1 MEIRKGTTGV
11 RRRHMKKKK
20 VIKTLVVMALSSL
33 TFAVNVQALTITTSS
48 HTYGSS
54 YSVNI
59 QKGEDKLINAS
70 EMVAY
75 FNKYEEGFTNTIE
88 PSAYFYK
95 TGSPSG
101 PSPAVTM
108 EPLTGGASVGF
119 TELTESNIVKA
130 VRISGTG
137 VGCTRMKGLFEWKNS
152 QTNATEIK
160 RYPYQVGIYVHMPA
174 TGIKVINSGVSDN
187 ENGIDFYTYVGSKD
201 RFDTNVL
208 PFDSSY
214 LSWDKISNNAIQT
227 IQTSTTNQNMAKIS
241 DIGSYDWSNSFF
253 VVNSLKEG
261 TATISVNAA
270 YNTNAKRTIK
280 VNSLTKPTYSVS
292 EKELTLASE
301 STVDNRIHS
310 TISNLGNLNKASVKW
325 TSSNT
330 SVLNVKNDT
339 SSKPVLEAG
348 KPGTATLT
356 CTFTDLVSQNNKSV
370 SPTKINVNVTV
381 KGNADIENKV
391 ITDKNTLIN
400 DGDIIKATKE
410 GDEIL
415 IRVEEYGK
423 EAGYKCDSS
432 DTEVCEV
439 LKPDNQIY
447 SFLLRKKSEGTSRIT
462 VETTS
467 GKIIT
472 FTYDSISDEKGNDN
486 QKAKPSSGVRKKQ
499 LKKPKIKSLKIK
511 KSTMYV
517 KIKKKP
523 SKYNATGF
531 EIKIKRNG
539 KTIIKSKWKKKKLKI
554 VNVRKN
560 CKYEIMIRTYKGKK
574 KSKWTTAKKKVR

>member
-1 MEIRKGTTGV
+1 
-11 RRRHMKKKK
+11 MKK
-20 VIKTLVVMALSSL
+20 VMKTLVLMVLSSL
-33 TFAVNVQALTITTSS
+33 TLAVNVQALTSTTSS

-54 YSVNI
+54 YSTNI

-70 EMVAY
+70 ELVNY
-75 FNKYEEGFTNTIE
+75 FNTYEQGFENTIDSRALFYTVGTE
-88 PSAYFYK
+88 ALTSGASLSYSTVSLNNYAYN
-95 TGSPSG
+95 S
-101 PSPAVTM
+101 VR
-108 EPLTGGASVGF
+108 LTG
-119 TELTESNIVKA
+119 TE
-130 VRISGTG
+130 
-137 VGCTRMKGLFEWKNS
+137 VGCTRLKGLLQYS
-152 QTNATEIK
+152 DDIK
-160 RYPYQVGIYVHMPA
+160 APTVIERYPYQIGVYVHMPA
-174 TGIKVINSGVSDN
+174 TGIKIINNGVDDN
-187 ENGIDFYTYVGSKD
+187 ENGINYYTYVGSND

-208 PFDSSY
+208 PFSSSY
-214 LSWDKISNNAIQT
+214 VTWDKVSNNAIQK
-227 IQTSTTNQNMAKIS
+227 IQASTSNQDVAQIS
-241 DIGSYDWSNSFF
+241 DMGNYDWSNSF
-253 VVNSLKEG
+253 VTVSSVKEG
-261 TATISVNAA
+261 TAKINVNSTYNEKAA
-270 YNTNAKRTIK
+270 RTIK
-280 VNSLTKPTYSVS
+280 INALTKPTYSVS
-292 EKELTLASE
+292 KTEMTLTGE
-301 STVDNRIHS
+301 SIIENRIHS

-325 TSSNT
+325 TSSDE
-330 SVLNVKNDT
+330 SVLSIDDET
-339 SSKPVLEAG
+339 SLNPTLKTGNPG
-348 KPGTATLT
+348 KATLT

-381 KGNADIENKV
+381 KDDMQIENKI
-391 ITDKNTLIN
+391 ITAKNTLIN
-400 DGDIIKATKE
+400 DGDTIRAASE
-410 GDEIL
+410 GNEIF

-472 FTYDSISDEKGNDN
+472 FTYDSSSDEKGNDN
-486 QKAKPSSGVRKKQ
+486 QKATTSSGVRKKQ
-499 LKKPKIKSLKIK
+499 LKKPQIKSLKIK

-539 KTIIKSKWKKKKLKI
+539 KTIIKSKWKKTKLKI

>member
-1 MEIRKGTTGV
+1 M
-11 RRRHMKKKK
+11 KK
-20 VIKTLVVMALSSL
+20 VIKTLVLMVLSSL
-33 TFAVNVQALTITTSS
+33 TLAVNVQALTSTTSS

-54 YSVNI
+54 YSTNI

-70 EMVAY
+70 ELVNY
-75 FNKYEEGFTNTIE
+75 FNTYEQGFENTIDSRALFYTVGTE
-88 PSAYFYK
+88 ALTSGASLSYSTVSLNNYAYN
-95 TGSPSG
+95 S
-101 PSPAVTM
+101 VR
-108 EPLTGGASVGF
+108 LTG
-119 TELTESNIVKA
+119 TE
-130 VRISGTG
+130 
-137 VGCTRMKGLFEWKNS
+137 VGCTRLKGLLQYSDDIKAP
-152 QTNATEIK
+152 TVIK
-160 RYPYQVGIYVHMPA
+160 RYPYQIGVYVHMPA
-174 TGIKVINSGVSDN
+174 TGIKIINNGVDDN
-187 ENGIDFYTYVGSKD
+187 ENGINYYTYVGSND

-208 PFDSSY
+208 PFSSSY
-214 LSWDKISNNAIQT
+214 VTWDKVSNNAIQK
-227 IQTSTTNQNMAKIS
+227 IQASTSNQDVAQIS
-241 DIGSYDWSNSFF
+241 DMGNYDWSNSF
-253 VVNSLKEG
+253 VTVSSVKEG
-261 TATISVNAA
+261 TAKINVNSTYNEKAA
-270 YNTNAKRTIK
+270 RTIK
-280 VNSLTKPTYSVS
+280 INALTKPTYSVS
-292 EKELTLASE
+292 KTEMTLTGE
-301 STVDNRIHS
+301 SIMENRIHS

-325 TSSNT
+325 TSSDE
-330 SVLNVKNDT
+330 SVLSIDDET
-339 SSKPVLEAG
+339 SLNPTLETGNPG
-348 KPGTATLT
+348 KATLT

-381 KGNADIENKV
+381 KDDMQIENKI
-391 ITDKNTLIN
+391 ITAKNTLIN
-400 DGDIIKATKE
+400 DGDTIRAASE
-410 GDEIL
+410 GNEIF

-447 SFLLRKKSEGTSRIT
+447 SFLLRKKSEGTSIIT

-486 QKAKPSSGVRKKQ
+486 QKATTSSGVRKKQ
-499 LKKPKIKSLKIK
+499 LKKPQIKSLKIK

-574 KSKWTTAKKKVR
+574 KSKWTTVKKKVR

>member
-1 MEIRKGTTGV
+1 M
-11 RRRHMKKKK
+11 KK
-20 VIKTLVVMALSSL
+20 VIKTLVLMVLSSL
-33 TFAVNVQALTITTSS
+33 TLAVNVQALTSTTSS

-54 YSVNI
+54 YSTNI

-70 EMVAY
+70 ELVNY
-75 FNKYEEGFTNTIE
+75 FNTYEQGFENTIDSRALFYTVGTE
-88 PSAYFYK
+88 ALTSGASLSYSTVSLNNYAYN
-95 TGSPSG
+95 S
-101 PSPAVTM
+101 VR
-108 EPLTGGASVGF
+108 LTG
-119 TELTESNIVKA
+119 TE
-130 VRISGTG
+130 
-137 VGCTRMKGLFEWKNS
+137 VGCTRLKGLLQYSDDIKAP
-152 QTNATEIK
+152 TVIK
-160 RYPYQVGIYVHMPA
+160 RYPYQIGVYVHMPA
-174 TGIKVINSGVSDN
+174 TGIKIINNGVDDN
-187 ENGIDFYTYVGSKD
+187 ENGINYYTYVGSND

-208 PFDSSY
+208 PFSSSY
-214 LSWDKISNNAIQT
+214 VTWDKVSNNAIQK
-227 IQTSTTNQNMAKIS
+227 IQASTSNQDVAQIS
-241 DIGSYDWSNSFF
+241 DMGNYDWSNSF
-253 VVNSLKEG
+253 VTVSSVKEG
-261 TATISVNAA
+261 TAKINVNSTYNEKAA
-270 YNTNAKRTIK
+270 RTIK
-280 VNSLTKPTYSVS
+280 INALTKPTYSVS
-292 EKELTLASE
+292 KTEMTLTGE
-301 STVDNRIHS
+301 SIIENRIHS

-325 TSSNT
+325 TSSDE
-330 SVLNVKNDT
+330 SVLSIDDET
-339 SSKPVLEAG
+339 SLNPTLETGNPG
-348 KPGTATLT
+348 KATLT

-381 KGNADIENKV
+381 KDDMQIENKI
-391 ITDKNTLIN
+391 ITAKNTLIN
-400 DGDIIKATKE
+400 DGDTIRAASE
-410 GDEIL
+410 GNEIF

-486 QKAKPSSGVRKKQ
+486 QKVTTSSGVRKKQ

>member
-1 MEIRKGTTGV
+1 M
-11 RRRHMKKKK
+11 KK
-20 VIKTLVVMALSSL
+20 VIKTLVLMVLSSL
-33 TFAVNVQALTITTSS
+33 TLAVNVQALTSTTSS

-54 YSVNI
+54 YSANI

-70 EMVAY
+70 ELVNY
-75 FNKYEEGFTNTIE
+75 FNTYEQGFENTID
-88 PSAYFYK
+88 SRALFY
-95 TGSPSG
+95 TVGTEALTSG
-101 PSPAVTM
+101 ASLSYSTVSLNNYTYNSVR
-108 EPLTGGASVGF
+108 LTG
-119 TELTESNIVKA
+119 TE
-130 VRISGTG
+130 
-137 VGCTRMKGLFEWKNS
+137 VGCTRLKGLLQYSDDIKAP
-152 QTNATEIK
+152 TVIK
-160 RYPYQVGIYVHMPA
+160 RYPYQIGVYVHMPA
-174 TGIKVINSGVSDN
+174 TGIKIINNGVDDN
-187 ENGIDFYTYVGSKD
+187 ENGINYYTYVGSND

-208 PFDSSY
+208 PFSSSY
-214 LSWDKISNNAIQT
+214 VTWDKVSNNAIQK
-227 IQTSTTNQNMAKIS
+227 IQASTSNQDVAKIS
-241 DIGSYDWSNSFF
+241 NVGSHDWSNSFF
-253 VVNSLKEG
+253 VVNALKEG
-261 TATISVNAA
+261 TS
-270 YNTNAKRTIK
+270 TIK
-280 VNSLTKPTYSVS
+280 VNSTYNEKAARTIKINALTKPTYSVS
-292 EKELTLASE
+292 KTEMTLTGE
-301 STVDNRIHS
+301 SIMENRIHS

-325 TSSNT
+325 TSSDE
-330 SVLNVKNDT
+330 SVLSIDDET
-339 SSKPVLEAG
+339 SLNPTLETGNSG
-348 KPGTATLT
+348 KATLT
-356 CTFTDLVSQNNKSV
+356 CTFTDLVSQNNKSI

-381 KGNADIENKV
+381 KDDIQIENKI
-391 ITDKNTLIN
+391 ITAKNTLIN
-400 DGDIIKATKE
+400 DGDTIRAVSE
-410 GDEIL
+410 GNEIF

-486 QKAKPSSGVRKKQ
+486 QKATTSSGVRKKQ

-539 KTIIKSKWKKKKLKI
+539 KTIIKSKWKKTKLKL

>member
-1 MEIRKGTTGV
+1 M
-11 RRRHMKKKK
+11 KK
-20 VIKTLVVMALSSL
+20 VIKTLVVIALSSL

-160 RYPYQVGIYVHMPA
+160 RYPYQVGIYVHMPV

-310 TISNLGNLNKASVKW
+310 TISNLGTLNKASVKW
-325 TSSNT
+325 TSSND
-330 SVLNVKNDT
+330 SVLSVQKDT
-339 SSKPVLEAG
+339 SSIPVLKAG
-348 KPGTATLT
+348 KAGTATLT
-356 CTFTDLVSQNNKSV
+356 CTFTDVVTQNNKSV
-370 SPTKINVNVTV
+370 SPTRINVNVTV
-381 KGNADIENKV
+381 KGNTEIENKI
-391 ITDKNTLIN
+391 ITDKNRLIN
-400 DGDIIKATKE
+400 DGDTVKAADE

-423 EAGYKCDSS
+423 EAGYKCISS
-432 DTEVCEV
+432 DKDVCEV
-439 LKPDNQIY
+439 MKPDNQIY

-472 FTYDSISDEKGNDN
+472 FTYDSISDENGNDN
-486 QKAKPSSGVRKKQ
+486 QKATTSSGVRKKQ

-574 KSKWTTAKKKVR
+574 KSKWTTVKKKVR

>member
-1 MEIRKGTTGV
+1 M
-11 RRRHMKKKK
+11 KK
-20 VIKTLVVMALSSL
+20 VIKTLVLMVLSSL
-33 TFAVNVQALTITTSS
+33 TLAVNVQALTSTTSS

-54 YSVNI
+54 YSTNI

-70 EMVAY
+70 ELVNY
-75 FNKYEEGFTNTIE
+75 FNTYEQGFENTID
-88 PSAYFYK
+88 SRALFY
-95 TGSPSG
+95 TVGTEALTSG
-101 PSPAVTM
+101 ASLSYSTVSLNNYIYNSVR
-108 EPLTGGASVGF
+108 LTG
-119 TELTESNIVKA
+119 TE
-130 VRISGTG
+130 
-137 VGCTRMKGLFEWKNS
+137 VGCTRLKGLLQYSDDIKAP
-152 QTNATEIK
+152 TVIK
-160 RYPYQVGIYVHMPA
+160 RYPYQIGVYVHMPA
-174 TGIKVINSGVSDN
+174 TGIKIINNGVDDN
-187 ENGIDFYTYVGSKD
+187 ENGINYYTYVGSND

-208 PFDSSY
+208 PFSSSY
-214 LSWDKISNNAIQT
+214 VTWDKVSNNAIQK
-227 IQTSTTNQNMAKIS
+227 IQASTSNQDVAQIS
-241 DIGSYDWSNSFF
+241 DMGSYDWSNSF
-253 VVNSLKEG
+253 VTVSSVKEG
-261 TATISVNAA
+261 TAKINVNSTYNEKAA
-270 YNTNAKRTIK
+270 RTIK
-280 VNSLTKPTYSVS
+280 INALTKPTYSVS
-292 EKELTLASE
+292 KTEMTLTGE
-301 STVDNRIHS
+301 SIIENRIHS

-325 TSSNT
+325 TSSDE
-330 SVLNVKNDT
+330 SVLSIDDEISLNPT
-339 SSKPVLEAG
+339 LETGNPG
-348 KPGTATLT
+348 KATLT

-381 KGNADIENKV
+381 KDDMQIENKI
-391 ITDKNTLIN
+391 ITAKNTLIN
-400 DGDIIKATKE
+400 DGDTIRAASE
-410 GDEIL
+410 GNEIF

-472 FTYDSISDEKGNDN
+472 FTYDSSSDEKGNDN
-486 QKAKPSSGVRKKQ
+486 QKATTSSGVRKKQ
-499 LKKPKIKSLKIK
+499 LKKPQIKSLKIK

-539 KTIIKSKWKKKKLKI
+539 KTIIKSKWKKTKLKI

>member
-1 MEIRKGTTGV
+1 M
-11 RRRHMKKKK
+11 KK
-20 VIKTLVVMALSSL
+20 VIKTLVLMVLSSL
-33 TFAVNVQALTITTSS
+33 TLAVNVQALTSTTSS

-54 YSVNI
+54 YSTNI
-59 QKGEDKLINAS
+59 QKGEYKLINAS
-70 EMVAY
+70 ELVNY
-75 FNKYEEGFTNTIE
+75 FNTYEQGFENTID
-88 PSAYFYK
+88 SRALFY
-95 TGSPSG
+95 TVGTEALTSG
-101 PSPAVTM
+101 ASLSYSTVSLNNYIYNSVR
-108 EPLTGGASVGF
+108 LTG
-119 TELTESNIVKA
+119 TE
-130 VRISGTG
+130 
-137 VGCTRMKGLFEWKNS
+137 VGCTRLKGLLQYSDDIKAP
-152 QTNATEIK
+152 TVIK
-160 RYPYQVGIYVHMPA
+160 RYPYQIGVYVHMPA
-174 TGIKVINSGVSDN
+174 TGIKIINNGVDDN
-187 ENGIDFYTYVGSKD
+187 ENGINYYTYVGSND

-208 PFDSSY
+208 PFSSSY
-214 LSWDKISNNAIQT
+214 VTWDKVSNNAIQK
-227 IQTSTTNQNMAKIS
+227 IQASTSNQDVAKIS
-241 DIGSYDWSNSFF
+241 DMGSYDWSNSF
-253 VVNSLKEG
+253 VTVSSVKEG
-261 TATISVNAA
+261 TATINVNSTYNEKAA
-270 YNTNAKRTIK
+270 RTIK
-280 VNSLTKPTYSVS
+280 INALTKPTYSVS
-292 EKELTLASE
+292 ETEMTLTGE
-301 STVDNRIHS
+301 SIMENRIHS
-310 TISNLGNLNKASVKW
+310 SISNLGNLNKASVKW
-325 TSSNT
+325 TSSDE
-330 SVLNVKNDT
+330 SVLSIDDDT
-339 SSKPVLEAG
+339 SLNPTLETGNPG
-348 KPGTATLT
+348 KATLT

-381 KGNADIENKV
+381 KGNADIENKI
-391 ITDKNTLIN
+391 ITAKNTLIN
-400 DGDIIKATKE
+400 DGDTIRAASE
-410 GDEIL
+410 GNEIL

-486 QKAKPSSGVRKKQ
+486 QKVTTSSGVRKKQ

-574 KSKWTTAKKKVR
+574 KSKWTTVKKKVR

>member
-1 MEIRKGTTGV
+1 M
-11 RRRHMKKKK
+11 KK
-20 VIKTLVVMALSSL
+20 VIKTLVLIVLSSL
-33 TFAVNVQALTITTSS
+33 TLAVNVQALTSTTSS

-54 YSVNI
+54 YSTNI

-70 EMVAY
+70 ELVNY
-75 FNKYEEGFTNTIE
+75 FNTYEQGFENTIDSRALFYTVGTE
-88 PSAYFYK
+88 ALTSGASLSYSTVSLNNYAYN
-95 TGSPSG
+95 S
-101 PSPAVTM
+101 VR
-108 EPLTGGASVGF
+108 LTG
-119 TELTESNIVKA
+119 TE
-130 VRISGTG
+130 
-137 VGCTRMKGLFEWKNS
+137 VGCTRLKGLLQYSDDIKAP
-152 QTNATEIK
+152 TVIK
-160 RYPYQVGIYVHMPA
+160 RYPYQIGVYVHMPA
-174 TGIKVINSGVSDN
+174 TGIKIINNGVDDN
-187 ENGIDFYTYVGSKD
+187 ENGINYYTYVGSND

-208 PFDSSY
+208 PFSSSY
-214 LSWDKISNNAIQT
+214 VTWDKVSNNAIQK
-227 IQTSTTNQNMAKIS
+227 IQASTSNQDVAQIS
-241 DIGSYDWSNSFF
+241 DMGNYDWSNSF
-253 VVNSLKEG
+253 VTVSSVKEG
-261 TATISVNAA
+261 TAKINVNSTYNEKAA
-270 YNTNAKRTIK
+270 RTIK
-280 VNSLTKPTYSVS
+280 INALTKPTYSVS
-292 EKELTLASE
+292 KTEMTLTGE
-301 STVDNRIHS
+301 SIIENRIHS

-325 TSSNT
+325 TSSDE
-330 SVLNVKNDT
+330 SVLSIDDET
-339 SSKPVLEAG
+339 SLNPTLETGNPG
-348 KPGTATLT
+348 KATLT

-370 SPTKINVNVTV
+370 SPTKINVHVTV
-381 KGNADIENKV
+381 KDDMQIENKL
-391 ITDKNTLIN
+391 ITAKNTLIN
-400 DGDIIKATKE
+400 DGDTIRAASE
-410 GDEIL
+410 GNEIF

-499 LKKPKIKSLKIK
+499 LKKPQIKSLKIK

-539 KTIIKSKWKKKKLKI
+539 KTIIKSKWKKTKLKI

>member
-1 MEIRKGTTGV
+1 MV
-11 RRRHMKKKK
+11 
-20 VIKTLVVMALSSL
+20 LSSL
-33 TFAVNVQALTITTSS
+33 TLAVNVQALTSTTSS

-54 YSVNI
+54 YSTNI

-70 EMVAY
+70 ELVNY
-75 FNKYEEGFTNTIE
+75 FNTYEQGFENTIDSRALFYTVGTE
-88 PSAYFYK
+88 ALTLGASLSYSTVSLNNYAYN
-95 TGSPSG
+95 S
-101 PSPAVTM
+101 VR
-108 EPLTGGASVGF
+108 LTG
-119 TELTESNIVKA
+119 TE
-130 VRISGTG
+130 
-137 VGCTRMKGLFEWKNS
+137 VGCTRLKGLLQYSDDIKAP
-152 QTNATEIK
+152 TVIK
-160 RYPYQVGIYVHMPA
+160 RYPYQIGVYVHMPA
-174 TGIKVINSGVSDN
+174 TGIKIINNGVDDN
-187 ENGIDFYTYVGSKD
+187 ENGINYYTYVGSND

-208 PFDSSY
+208 PFSSSY
-214 LSWDKISNNAIQT
+214 VTWDKVSNNAIQK
-227 IQTSTTNQNMAKIS
+227 IQASTSNQDVAQIS
-241 DIGSYDWSNSFF
+241 DMGNYDWSNSF
-253 VVNSLKEG
+253 VTVSSVKEG
-261 TATISVNAA
+261 TAKINVNSTYNEKAA
-270 YNTNAKRTIK
+270 RTIK
-280 VNSLTKPTYSVS
+280 INALTKPTYSVS
-292 EKELTLASE
+292 KTEMTLTGE
-301 STVDNRIHS
+301 SIIENRIHS

-325 TSSNT
+325 TSSDE
-330 SVLNVKNDT
+330 SVLSIDDET
-339 SSKPVLEAG
+339 SLNPTLETGNPG
-348 KPGTATLT
+348 KATLT

-381 KGNADIENKV
+381 KDDMQIENKI
-391 ITDKNTLIN
+391 ITAKNTLIN
-400 DGDIIKATKE
+400 DGDTIRAASE
-410 GDEIL
+410 GNEIF

-472 FTYDSISDEKGNDN
+472 FTYDSSSDEKGNDN
-486 QKAKPSSGVRKKQ
+486 QKATTSSGVRKKQ
-499 LKKPKIKSLKIK
+499 LKKPQIKSLKIK

-539 KTIIKSKWKKKKLKI
+539 KTIIKSKWKKTKLKI

>member
-1 MEIRKGTTGV
+1 
-11 RRRHMKKKK
+11 MKRQML
-20 VIKTLVVMALSSL
+20 KTLVVMTLSSMAL
-33 TFAVNVQALTITTSS
+33 VVTVQALTITTSN

-70 EMVAY
+70 EMIAY
-75 FNKYEEGFTNTIE
+75 LNKYENGYTNTIE

-108 EPLTGGASVGF
+108 EPLTSGASVGF
-119 TELTESNIVKA
+119 TEITESNIVKA
-130 VRISGTG
+130 VKISGTG
-137 VGCTRMKGLFEWKNS
+137 VGCTRMKGLFEWKDN
-152 QTNATEIK
+152 QTKTTEIK

-174 TGIKVINSGVSDN
+174 TGIKVISNGTDDN
-187 ENGIDFYTYVGSKD
+187 ENGINHYTYIGSSD

-208 PFDSSY
+208 PFESSY
-214 LSWDKISNNAIQT
+214 VTWDKVSYNALQTIQASTSNQDIAKISNV
-227 IQTSTTNQNMAKIS
+227 
-241 DIGSYDWSNSFF
+241 GSHDWSNSFF
-253 VVNSLKEG
+253 VVNALKEG
-261 TATISVNAA
+261 TATIKVNSTYNEKAA
-270 YNTNAKRTIK
+270 RTIK
-280 VNSLTKPTYSVS
+280 INALTKPTYSVS
-292 EKELTLASE
+292 ETEMTLAGE
-301 STVDNRIHS
+301 SIMENRIHS

-330 SVLNVKNDT
+330 SVLNVKNGT
-339 SSKPVLEAG
+339 SSKPVLETGNPG
-348 KPGTATLT
+348 KATLT

-486 QKAKPSSGVRKKQ
+486 QKATASSGVRKKQ

-574 KSKWTTAKKKVR
+574 KSKWTTVKKKVR

>member
-1 MEIRKGTTGV
+1 
-11 RRRHMKKKK
+11 MKKKK

-33 TFAVNVQALTITTSS
+33 TFAVNVQALTSTISS
-48 HTYGSS
+48 HTYTN
-54 YSVNI
+54 YSIDV
-59 QKGEDKLINAS
+59 QKGEDKLVNAS
-70 EMVAY
+70 DMIKF
-75 FNKYEEGFTNTIE
+75 FNEHEEGFQNTIDTR
-88 PSAYFYK
+88 STFYK
-95 TGSPSG
+95 TGSATG
-101 PSPAVTM
+101 DSPAVTM
-108 EPLTGGASVGF
+108 QPLTDGAYVDFSEIQNNDMV
-119 TELTESNIVKA
+119 TAI
-130 VRISGTG
+130 RITGSG
-137 VGCTRMKGLFEWKNS
+137 VGCTRMKGLFQYIDDIKKP
-152 QTNATEIK
+152 TIIK
-160 RYPYQVGIYVHMPA
+160 RYPYQVGIYIHMPA
-174 TGIKVINSGVSDN
+174 TGIKVINSGASDN
-187 ENGIDFYTYVGSKD
+187 ENGIDFYTYVGSID

-208 PFDSSY
+208 PFDASY
-214 LSWDKISNNAIQT
+214 LSWDKVSNNAIQK
-227 IQTSTTNQNMAKIS
+227 IQAYTSNQDVAKIS
-241 DIGSYDWSNSFF
+241 DMGSYDWSNSF
-253 VVNSLKEG
+253 VTVSSVKEGAATINVNSTYNEK
-261 TATISVNAA
+261 AA
-270 YNTNAKRTIK
+270 RTIK
-280 VNSLTKPTYSVS
+280 INALTKPTYSVS
-292 EKELTLASE
+292 ETEMTLAGE
-301 STVDNRIHS
+301 SIMENRIHS

-325 TSSNT
+325 TSSDE
-330 SVLNVKNDT
+330 SVLSIDDDT
-339 SSKPVLEAG
+339 SLNPTLETGNPG
-348 KPGTATLT
+348 KATLT

-381 KGNADIENKV
+381 KDDMQIENKI
-391 ITDKNTLIN
+391 ITAKNTLIN
-400 DGDIIKATKE
+400 DGDTIRAASE
-410 GDEIL
+410 GNEIL

-486 QKAKPSSGVRKKQ
+486 QKATASSGVRKKQ

-511 KSTMYV
+511 KSTMYI

-574 KSKWTTAKKKVR
+574 KSKWTTVKKKVR

>member
-1 MEIRKGTTGV
+1 
-11 RRRHMKKKK
+11 MKKKK

-33 TFAVNVQALTITTSS
+33 TFAVNVQALTSTISS
-48 HTYGSS
+48 HTYTN
-54 YSVNI
+54 YSIDV
-59 QKGEDKLINAS
+59 QKGEDKLVNAS
-70 EMVAY
+70 DMIKF
-75 FNKYEEGFTNTIE
+75 FNEHEEGFQNTIDTR
-88 PSAYFYK
+88 STFYK

-108 EPLTGGASVGF
+108 QPLTDGAYVDFSEIQNNDMV
-119 TELTESNIVKA
+119 TAI
-130 VRISGTG
+130 RITGSG
-137 VGCTRMKGLFEWKNS
+137 VGCMRMKGLFQYIDDIKKP
-152 QTNATEIK
+152 TIIK
-160 RYPYQVGIYVHMPA
+160 RYPYQVGIYIHMPA
-174 TGIKVINSGVSDN
+174 TGIKVINSGASDN
-187 ENGIDFYTYVGSKD
+187 ENGIDFYTYVGSID

-208 PFDSSY
+208 PFDASY
-214 LSWDKISNNAIQT
+214 LSWDKVSNNAIQK
-227 IQTSTTNQNMAKIS
+227 IQASTSNQDVAKIS
-241 DIGSYDWSNSFF
+241 DMGSYDWSNSF
-253 VVNSLKEG
+253 VTVSSVKEGAATINVNSTYNEK
-261 TATISVNAA
+261 AA
-270 YNTNAKRTIK
+270 RTIK
-280 VNSLTKPTYSVS
+280 INALTKPTYSVS
-292 EKELTLASE
+292 ETEMTLTGE
-301 STVDNRIHS
+301 SIMENRIHS

-325 TSSNT
+325 TSSDE
-330 SVLNVKNDT
+330 SVLSIDDDT
-339 SSKPVLEAG
+339 SLNPTLETGNPG
-348 KPGTATLT
+348 KATLT

-381 KGNADIENKV
+381 KDDMQIENKI
-391 ITDKNTLIN
+391 ITAKNTLIN
-400 DGDIIKATKE
+400 DGDTIRAASE
-410 GDEIL
+410 GNEIL

-472 FTYDSISDEKGNDN
+472 FTYDSSSDEKGNDN
-486 QKAKPSSGVRKKQ
+486 QKATTSSGVRKKQ

-539 KTIIKSKWKKKKLKI
+539 KTIIKSKWKKTKLKI

>member
-1 MEIRKGTTGV
+1 
-11 RRRHMKKKK
+11 MKK
-20 VIKTLVVMALSSL
+20 VMKTLVLMVLSSL
-33 TFAVNVQALTITTSS
+33 TLAVNVQALTSTTSS

-54 YSVNI
+54 YSTNI

-70 EMVAY
+70 ELVNY
-75 FNKYEEGFTNTIE
+75 FNTYEQGFENTIDSRALFYTVGTE
-88 PSAYFYK
+88 ALTSGASLSYSTVSLNNYAYN
-95 TGSPSG
+95 S
-101 PSPAVTM
+101 VR
-108 EPLTGGASVGF
+108 LTG
-119 TELTESNIVKA
+119 TE
-130 VRISGTG
+130 
-137 VGCTRMKGLFEWKNS
+137 VGCTRLKGLLQYS
-152 QTNATEIK
+152 DDIK
-160 RYPYQVGIYVHMPA
+160 APTVIERYPYQIGVYVHMPA
-174 TGIKVINSGVSDN
+174 TGIKIINNGVDDN
-187 ENGIDFYTYVGSKD
+187 ENGINYYTYVGSND

-208 PFDSSY
+208 PFSSSY
-214 LSWDKISNNAIQT
+214 VTWDKVSNNAIQK
-227 IQTSTTNQNMAKIS
+227 IQASTSNQDVAQIS
-241 DIGSYDWSNSFF
+241 DMGNYDWSNSF
-253 VVNSLKEG
+253 VTVSSVKEG
-261 TATISVNAA
+261 TAKINVNSTYNEKAA
-270 YNTNAKRTIK
+270 RTIK
-280 VNSLTKPTYSVS
+280 INALTKPTYSVS
-292 EKELTLASE
+292 KTEMTLAGE
-301 STVDNRIHS
+301 SIIENRIHS

-325 TSSNT
+325 TSSDE
-330 SVLNVKNDT
+330 SVLSIDDET
-339 SSKPVLEAG
+339 SLNPTLETGNPG
-348 KPGTATLT
+348 KATLT

-381 KGNADIENKV
+381 KDDMQIENKI
-391 ITDKNTLIN
+391 ITAKNTLIN
-400 DGDIIKATKE
+400 DGDTIRAASE
-410 GDEIL
+410 GNEIF

-472 FTYDSISDEKGNDN
+472 FTYDSSSDEKGNDN
-486 QKAKPSSGVRKKQ
+486 QKATTSSGVRKKQ
-499 LKKPKIKSLKIK
+499 LKKPQIKSLKIK

-539 KTIIKSKWKKKKLKI
+539 KTIIKSKWKKTKLKI

>member
-1 MEIRKGTTGV
+1 
-11 RRRHMKKKK
+11 MKKKK

-33 TFAVNVQALTITTSS
+33 TFAVNVQALTSTISS
-48 HTYGSS
+48 HTYTN
-54 YSVNI
+54 YSIDV
-59 QKGEDKLINAS
+59 QKGEDKLVNAS
-70 EMVAY
+70 DMIKF
-75 FNKYEEGFTNTIE
+75 FNEHEEGFQNTIDTR
-88 PSAYFYK
+88 STFYK
-95 TGSPSG
+95 TGSATG
-101 PSPAVTM
+101 DSPAVTM
-108 EPLTGGASVGF
+108 QPLTDGAYVDFSEIQNNDMV
-119 TELTESNIVKA
+119 TAI
-130 VRISGTG
+130 RITGSG
-137 VGCTRMKGLFEWKNS
+137 VGCTRMKGLFQYIDDIKKP
-152 QTNATEIK
+152 TIIK
-160 RYPYQVGIYVHMPA
+160 RYPYQVGIYIHMPA
-174 TGIKVINSGVSDN
+174 TGIKVINSGASDN
-187 ENGIDFYTYVGSKD
+187 ENGIDFYTYVGSID

-208 PFDSSY
+208 PFDASY
-214 LSWDKISNNAIQT
+214 LSWDKVSNNAIQK
-227 IQTSTTNQNMAKIS
+227 IQAYTSNQDVAKIS
-241 DIGSYDWSNSFF
+241 DMGSYDWSNSF
-253 VVNSLKEG
+253 VTVSSVKEGAATINVNSTYNEK
-261 TATISVNAA
+261 AA
-270 YNTNAKRTIK
+270 RTIK
-280 VNSLTKPTYSVS
+280 INALTKPTYSVS
-292 EKELTLASE
+292 ETEMTLTGE
-301 STVDNRIHS
+301 SIMENRIHS

-325 TSSNT
+325 TSSDE
-330 SVLNVKNDT
+330 SVLSIDDDT
-339 SSKPVLEAG
+339 SLNPTLETGNPG
-348 KPGTATLT
+348 KATLT

-381 KGNADIENKV
+381 KDDMQIENKI
-391 ITDKNTLIN
+391 ITAKNTLIN
-400 DGDIIKATKE
+400 DGDTIRAASE
-410 GDEIL
+410 GNEIL

-472 FTYDSISDEKGNDN
+472 FTYDSSSDEKGNDN
-486 QKAKPSSGVRKKQ
+486 QKATTSSGVRKKQ

-539 KTIIKSKWKKKKLKI
+539 KTIIKSKWKKTKLKI

>member
-1 MEIRKGTTGV
+1 MV
-11 RRRHMKKKK
+11 
-20 VIKTLVVMALSSL
+20 LSSL
-33 TFAVNVQALTITTSS
+33 TLAVNVQALTSTTSS

-54 YSVNI
+54 YSTNI

-70 EMVAY
+70 ELVNY
-75 FNKYEEGFTNTIE
+75 FNTYEQGFENTIDSRALFYTVGTE
-88 PSAYFYK
+88 ALTSGASLSYSTVSLNNYAYN
-95 TGSPSG
+95 S
-101 PSPAVTM
+101 VR
-108 EPLTGGASVGF
+108 LTG
-119 TELTESNIVKA
+119 TE
-130 VRISGTG
+130 
-137 VGCTRMKGLFEWKNS
+137 VGCTRLKGLLQYSDDIKAPNV
-152 QTNATEIK
+152 IK
-160 RYPYQVGIYVHMPA
+160 RYPYQIGVYVHMPA
-174 TGIKVINSGVSDN
+174 TGIKIINNGVDDN
-187 ENGIDFYTYVGSKD
+187 ENGINYYTYVGSND

-208 PFDSSY
+208 PFSSSY
-214 LSWDKISNNAIQT
+214 VTWDKVSNNAIQK
-227 IQTSTTNQNMAKIS
+227 IQASTSNQDVAKIS
-241 DIGSYDWSNSFF
+241 DMGSYDWTNSF
-253 VVNSLKEG
+253 VTVSSVKEG
-261 TATISVNAA
+261 TATIKVNSTYNEKAA
-270 YNTNAKRTIK
+270 RTIK
-280 VNSLTKPTYSVS
+280 INALTKPTYSVS
-292 EKELTLASE
+292 KTEMTLTGE
-301 STVDNRIHS
+301 SIMENRIHS

-325 TSSNT
+325 TSSDE
-330 SVLNVKNDT
+330 SVLSIDDET
-339 SSKPVLEAG
+339 SLNPTLETGNPG
-348 KPGTATLT
+348 KATLT

-370 SPTKINVNVTV
+370 SPTKIKVNVTV
-381 KGNADIENKV
+381 KDDMQIENKI
-391 ITDKNTLIN
+391 ITAKNTLIN
-400 DGDIIKATKE
+400 DGDTIRAVSE
-410 GDEIL
+410 GNEIF

-472 FTYDSISDEKGNDN
+472 FTYDSINDEKGNDN
-486 QKAKPSSGVRKKQ
+486 QKATTSSGVRKKQ

-539 KTIIKSKWKKKKLKI
+539 KTIIKSKWKKTKLKI

>member
-1 MEIRKGTTGV
+1 
-11 RRRHMKKKK
+11 MKK
-20 VIKTLVVMALSSL
+20 VMKTLVLMVLSSL
-33 TFAVNVQALTITTSS
+33 TLAVNVQALTSTTSS

-54 YSVNI
+54 YSTNI

-70 EMVAY
+70 ELVNY
-75 FNKYEEGFTNTIE
+75 FNTYEQGFENTIDSRALFYTVGTE
-88 PSAYFYK
+88 ALTSGASLSYSTVSLNNYAYN
-95 TGSPSG
+95 S
-101 PSPAVTM
+101 VR
-108 EPLTGGASVGF
+108 LTG
-119 TELTESNIVKA
+119 TE
-130 VRISGTG
+130 
-137 VGCTRMKGLFEWKNS
+137 VGCTRLKGLLQYS
-152 QTNATEIK
+152 DDIK
-160 RYPYQVGIYVHMPA
+160 APTVIERYPYQIGVYVHMPA
-174 TGIKVINSGVSDN
+174 TGIKIINNGVDDN
-187 ENGIDFYTYVGSKD
+187 ENGINYYTYVGSND

-208 PFDSSY
+208 PFSSSY
-214 LSWDKISNNAIQT
+214 VTWDKVSNNAIQK
-227 IQTSTTNQNMAKIS
+227 IQASTSNQDVAQIS
-241 DIGSYDWSNSFF
+241 DMGNYDWSNSF
-253 VVNSLKEG
+253 VTVSSVKEG
-261 TATISVNAA
+261 TAKINVNSTYNEKAA
-270 YNTNAKRTIK
+270 RTIK
-280 VNSLTKPTYSVS
+280 INALTKPTYSVS
-292 EKELTLASE
+292 KTEMTLTGE
-301 STVDNRIHS
+301 SIIENRIHS

-325 TSSNT
+325 TSSDE
-330 SVLNVKNDT
+330 SVLSIDDET
-339 SSKPVLEAG
+339 SLNPTLETGNPG
-348 KPGTATLT
+348 KATLT

-381 KGNADIENKV
+381 KDDMQIENKI
-391 ITDKNTLIN
+391 ITAKNTLIN
-400 DGDIIKATKE
+400 DGDTIRAASE
-410 GDEIL
+410 GNEIF

-472 FTYDSISDEKGNDN
+472 FTYDSSSDEKGNDN
-486 QKAKPSSGVRKKQ
+486 QKATTSSGVRKKQ
-499 LKKPKIKSLKIK
+499 LKKPQIKSLKIK

-539 KTIIKSKWKKKKLKI
+539 KTIIKSKWKKTKLKI

>member
-1 MEIRKGTTGV
+1 
-11 RRRHMKKKK
+11 
-20 VIKTLVVMALSSL
+20 MALSSL
-33 TFAVNVQALTITTSS
+33 TFAVNVQALTSTISS
-48 HTYGSS
+48 HTYTN
-54 YSVNI
+54 YSIDV
-59 QKGEDKLINAS
+59 QKGEDKLVNAS
-70 EMVAY
+70 DMIKF
-75 FNKYEEGFTNTIE
+75 FNEHEEGFQNTIDTR
-88 PSAYFYK
+88 STFYK
-95 TGSPSG
+95 TGSATG
-101 PSPAVTM
+101 DSPAVTM
-108 EPLTGGASVGF
+108 QPLTDGAYVDFSEIQNNDMV
-119 TELTESNIVKA
+119 TAI
-130 VRISGTG
+130 RITGSG
-137 VGCTRMKGLFEWKNS
+137 VGCTRMKGLFQYIDDIKKP
-152 QTNATEIK
+152 TIIK
-160 RYPYQVGIYVHMPA
+160 RYPYQVGIYIHMPA
-174 TGIKVINSGVSDN
+174 TGIKVINSGASDN
-187 ENGIDFYTYVGSKD
+187 ENGIDFYTYVGSID

-208 PFDSSY
+208 PFDASY
-214 LSWDKISNNAIQT
+214 LSWDKVSNNAIQK
-227 IQTSTTNQNMAKIS
+227 IQAYTSNQDVAKIS
-241 DIGSYDWSNSFF
+241 DMGSYDWSNSF
-253 VVNSLKEG
+253 VTVSSVKEGAATINVNSTYNEK
-261 TATISVNAA
+261 AA
-270 YNTNAKRTIK
+270 RTIK
-280 VNSLTKPTYSVS
+280 INALTKPTYSVS
-292 EKELTLASE
+292 ETEMTLTGE
-301 STVDNRIHS
+301 SIMENRIHS

-325 TSSNT
+325 TSSDE
-330 SVLNVKNDT
+330 SVLSIDDDT
-339 SSKPVLEAG
+339 SLNPTLETGNPG
-348 KPGTATLT
+348 KATLT

-381 KGNADIENKV
+381 KDDMQIENKI
-391 ITDKNTLIN
+391 ITAKNTLIN
-400 DGDIIKATKE
+400 DGDTIRAASE
-410 GDEIL
+410 GNEIL

-472 FTYDSISDEKGNDN
+472 FTYDSSSDEKGNDN
-486 QKAKPSSGVRKKQ
+486 QKATTSSGVRKKQ

-539 KTIIKSKWKKKKLKI
+539 KTIIKSKWKKTKLKI

>member
-1 MEIRKGTTGV
+1 M
-11 RRRHMKKKK
+11 KK
-20 VIKTLVVMALSSL
+20 VIKTLVLMVLSSL
-33 TFAVNVQALTITTSS
+33 TLAVNVQALTSTTSS

-54 YSVNI
+54 YSTNI

-70 EMVAY
+70 ELVNY
-75 FNKYEEGFTNTIE
+75 FNTYEQGFENTIDSRALFYTVGTE
-88 PSAYFYK
+88 ALTSGASLSYSTVSLNNYAYN
-95 TGSPSG
+95 S
-101 PSPAVTM
+101 VR
-108 EPLTGGASVGF
+108 LTG
-119 TELTESNIVKA
+119 TE
-130 VRISGTG
+130 
-137 VGCTRMKGLFEWKNS
+137 VGCTRLKGLLQYSDDIKAP
-152 QTNATEIK
+152 TVIK
-160 RYPYQVGIYVHMPA
+160 RYPYQIGVYVHMPA
-174 TGIKVINSGVSDN
+174 TGIKVINSGASDN
-187 ENGIDFYTYVGSKD
+187 ENGIDFYTYVGSID

-208 PFDSSY
+208 PFDASY
-214 LSWDKISNNAIQT
+214 LSWDKVSNNAIQK
-227 IQTSTTNQNMAKIS
+227 IQASTSNQDVAKIS
-241 DIGSYDWSNSFF
+241 DMGSYDWSNSF
-253 VVNSLKEG
+253 VTVSSVKEGAATINVNSTYNEK
-261 TATISVNAA
+261 AA
-270 YNTNAKRTIK
+270 RTIK
-280 VNSLTKPTYSVS
+280 INALTKPTYSVS
-292 EKELTLASE
+292 ETEMTLTGE
-301 STVDNRIHS
+301 SIMENRIHS
-310 TISNLGNLNKASVKW
+310 TISNHGNLNKASVKW
-325 TSSNT
+325 TSSDE
-330 SVLNVKNDT
+330 SVLSIDDDT
-339 SSKPVLEAG
+339 SLNPTLETGNPG
-348 KPGTATLT
+348 KATLT

-381 KGNADIENKV
+381 KDDMQIENKI
-391 ITDKNTLIN
+391 ITAKNTLIN
-400 DGDIIKATKE
+400 DGDTIRAASE
-410 GDEIL
+410 GNEIL

-472 FTYDSISDEKGNDN
+472 FTYDSSSDEKGNDN
-486 QKAKPSSGVRKKQ
+486 QKATTSSGVRKKQ

-539 KTIIKSKWKKKKLKI
+539 KTIIKSKWKKTKLKI

>member
-1 MEIRKGTTGV
+1 
-11 RRRHMKKKK
+11 MKKKK
-20 VIKTLVVMALSSL
+20 VIKTLVVMTLSSL
-33 TFAVNVQALTITTSS
+33 TLAINVQALTSTTSS
-48 HTYGSS
+48 HSYGSS
-54 YSVNI
+54 YSTNI

-70 EMVAY
+70 ELVNY
-75 FNKYEEGFTNTIE
+75 FNTYEQGFENTID
-88 PSAYFYK
+88 SRALFY
-95 TGSPSG
+95 TVGTEALTSG
-101 PSPAVTM
+101 ASLSYSTVSLNNYTYNSVR
-108 EPLTGGASVGF
+108 LTG
-119 TELTESNIVKA
+119 TE
-130 VRISGTG
+130 
-137 VGCTRMKGLFEWKNS
+137 VGCTRLKGLLQYSDDNKAP
-152 QTNATEIK
+152 TVIK
-160 RYPYQVGIYVHMPA
+160 RYPYQIGVYVHMPA
-174 TGIKVINSGVSDN
+174 TGIKIINNGVDDN
-187 ENGIDFYTYVGSKD
+187 ENGINYYTYVGSND

-208 PFDSSY
+208 PFSSSY
-214 LSWDKISNNAIQT
+214 VTWDKVSNNAIQK
-227 IQTSTTNQNMAKIS
+227 IQASTSNQDVAKIS
-241 DIGSYDWSNSFF
+241 DMGSYDWSNSF
-253 VVNSLKEG
+253 VTVSSLKEG
-261 TATISVNAA
+261 TATI
-270 YNTNAKRTIK
+270 K
-280 VNSLTKPTYSVS
+280 VNSTYNEKAARSIKINSLNKPTYAVS
-292 EKELTLASE
+292 EKEITLKNDA
-301 STVDNRIHS
+301 TVENRVYS

-356 CTFTDLVSQNNKSV
+356 CTFTDLVAKNNKSV
-370 SPTKINVNVTV
+370 NPTKINVNVTV

-423 EAGYKCDSS
+423 EAGFKCDSS

-472 FTYDSISDEKGNDN
+472 FTYDSSSDEKGNDN
-486 QKAKPSSGVRKKQ
+486 QKATTSSGVRKKQ

-574 KSKWTTAKKKVR
+574 KSKWTTVKKKVR

>member
-1 MEIRKGTTGV
+1 M
-11 RRRHMKKKK
+11 KK
-20 VIKTLVVMALSSL
+20 VIKTLVLMVLSSL
-33 TFAVNVQALTITTSS
+33 TLAVNVQALTSTTSS

-54 YSVNI
+54 YSTNI

-70 EMVAY
+70 ELVNY
-75 FNKYEEGFTNTIE
+75 FNTYEQGFENTID
-88 PSAYFYK
+88 SRALFY
-95 TGSPSG
+95 TVGTEALTSG
-101 PSPAVTM
+101 ASLSYSTVSLNNYIYNSVR
-108 EPLTGGASVGF
+108 LTG
-119 TELTESNIVKA
+119 TE
-130 VRISGTG
+130 
-137 VGCTRMKGLFEWKNS
+137 VGCTRLKGLLQYSDDIKAP
-152 QTNATEIK
+152 TVIK
-160 RYPYQVGIYVHMPA
+160 RYPYQIGVYVHMPA
-174 TGIKVINSGVSDN
+174 TGIKIINNGVDDN
-187 ENGIDFYTYVGSKD
+187 ENGINYYTYVGSND

-208 PFDSSY
+208 PFSSSY
-214 LSWDKISNNAIQT
+214 VTWDKVSNNAIQK
-227 IQTSTTNQNMAKIS
+227 IQASTSNQDVAQIS
-241 DIGSYDWSNSFF
+241 DMGSYDWSNSF
-253 VVNSLKEG
+253 VTVSSVKEG
-261 TATISVNAA
+261 TAKINVNSTYNEKAA
-270 YNTNAKRTIK
+270 RTIK
-280 VNSLTKPTYSVS
+280 INALTKPTYSVS
-292 EKELTLASE
+292 KTEMTLTGE
-301 STVDNRIHS
+301 SIIENRIHS

-325 TSSNT
+325 TSSDE
-330 SVLNVKNDT
+330 SVLSIDDET
-339 SSKPVLEAG
+339 SLNPTLETGNPG
-348 KPGTATLT
+348 KATLT

-381 KGNADIENKV
+381 KDDMQIENKI
-391 ITDKNTLIN
+391 ITAKNTLIN
-400 DGDIIKATKE
+400 DGDTIRAASE
-410 GDEIL
+410 GNEIF

-472 FTYDSISDEKGNDN
+472 FTYDSSSDEKGNDN
-486 QKAKPSSGVRKKQ
+486 QKATTSSGVRKKQ
-499 LKKPKIKSLKIK
+499 LKKPQIKSLKIK

-539 KTIIKSKWKKKKLKI
+539 KTIIKSKWKKTKLKI

>member
-1 MEIRKGTTGV
+1 M
-11 RRRHMKKKK
+11 KK
-20 VIKTLVVMALSSL
+20 VIKTLVLMVLSSL
-33 TFAVNVQALTITTSS
+33 TLAVNVQALTSTTSS

-54 YSVNI
+54 YSTNI

-70 EMVAY
+70 ELVNY
-75 FNKYEEGFTNTIE
+75 FNTYEQGFENTID
-88 PSAYFYK
+88 SRALFY
-95 TGSPSG
+95 TVGTEALTSG
-101 PSPAVTM
+101 ASLSYSTVSLNNYTYNSVR
-108 EPLTGGASVGF
+108 LTG
-119 TELTESNIVKA
+119 TE
-130 VRISGTG
+130 
-137 VGCTRMKGLFEWKNS
+137 VGCTRLKGLLQYSDDIKAP
-152 QTNATEIK
+152 TVIK
-160 RYPYQVGIYVHMPA
+160 RYPYQIGVYVHMPA
-174 TGIKVINSGVSDN
+174 TGIKIINNGVDDN
-187 ENGIDFYTYVGSKD
+187 ENGINYYTYVGSND

-208 PFDSSY
+208 PFSSSY
-214 LSWDKISNNAIQT
+214 VTWDKVSNNAIQK
-227 IQTSTTNQNMAKIS
+227 IQASTSNQDVAQIS
-241 DIGSYDWSNSFF
+241 DMGNYDWSNSF
-253 VVNSLKEG
+253 VTVSSVKEG
-261 TATISVNAA
+261 TAKINVNSTYNEKAA
-270 YNTNAKRTIK
+270 RTIK
-280 VNSLTKPTYSVS
+280 INALTKPTYSVS
-292 EKELTLASE
+292 KTEMTLTGE
-301 STVDNRIHS
+301 SIIENRIHS

-325 TSSNT
+325 TSSDE
-330 SVLNVKNDT
+330 SVLSIDDET
-339 SSKPVLEAG
+339 SLNPTLETGNPG
-348 KPGTATLT
+348 KATLT

-381 KGNADIENKV
+381 KDDMQIENKI
-391 ITDKNTLIN
+391 ITAKNTLIN
-400 DGDIIKATKE
+400 DGDTIRAASE
-410 GDEIL
+410 GNEIF

-472 FTYDSISDEKGNDN
+472 FTYDSSSDEKGNDN
-486 QKAKPSSGVRKKQ
+486 QKATTSSGVRKKQ
-499 LKKPKIKSLKIK
+499 LKKPQIKSLKIK

-539 KTIIKSKWKKKKLKI
+539 KTIIKSKWKKTKLKI

>member
-1 MEIRKGTTGV
+1 
-11 RRRHMKKKK
+11 MKRQML
-20 VIKTLVVMALSSL
+20 KTLVVMTLSSMAL
-33 TFAVNVQALTITTSS
+33 VVTVQALTITTSN

-70 EMVAY
+70 EMIAY

-310 TISNLGNLNKASVKW
+310 TISNLGTLNKASVKW
-325 TSSNT
+325 TSSND
-330 SVLNVKNDT
+330 SVLSVQKDT
-339 SSKPVLEAG
+339 SSIPVLKAG
-348 KPGTATLT
+348 KAGTATLT
-356 CTFTDLVSQNNKSV
+356 CTFTDVVTQNNKSV
-370 SPTKINVNVTV
+370 SPTGINVNVTV
-381 KGNADIENKV
+381 KGNTEIENKI
-391 ITDKNTLIN
+391 ITDKNRLIN
-400 DGDIIKATKE
+400 DGDTVKAADE

-423 EAGYKCDSS
+423 EAGYKCISS
-432 DTEVCEV
+432 DKDVCEV
-439 LKPDNQIY
+439 MKPDNQIY

-472 FTYDSISDEKGNDN
+472 FTYDSISDENGNDN
-486 QKAKPSSGVRKKQ
+486 RKVTTPSIGSKKR
-499 LKKPKIKSLKIK
+499 LKKPKIKSVKIK
-511 KSTMYV
+511 KNTMYV
-517 KIKKKP
+517 KINKKP
-523 SKYNATGF
+523 SKYNAKGF

-539 KTIIKSKWKKKKLKI
+539 KTIIKSKWKKPKLKI

-574 KSKWTTAKKKVR
+574 KSKWTTVKKKVR

>member
-1 MEIRKGTTGV
+1 M
-11 RRRHMKKKK
+11 KK
-20 VIKTLVVMALSSL
+20 VIKTLVLIVLSSL
-33 TFAVNVQALTITTSS
+33 TLAVNVQALTSTTSS

-54 YSVNI
+54 YSTNI

-70 EMVAY
+70 ELVNY
-75 FNKYEEGFTNTIE
+75 FNTYEQGFENTIDSRALFYTVGTE
-88 PSAYFYK
+88 ALTSGASLSYSTVSLNNYAYN
-95 TGSPSG
+95 S
-101 PSPAVTM
+101 VR
-108 EPLTGGASVGF
+108 LTG
-119 TELTESNIVKA
+119 TE
-130 VRISGTG
+130 
-137 VGCTRMKGLFEWKNS
+137 VGCTRLKGLLQYSDDIKAP
-152 QTNATEIK
+152 TVIK
-160 RYPYQVGIYVHMPA
+160 RYPYQIGVYVHMPA
-174 TGIKVINSGVSDN
+174 TGIKIINNGVDDN
-187 ENGIDFYTYVGSKD
+187 ENGINYYTYVGSND

-208 PFDSSY
+208 PFSSSY
-214 LSWDKISNNAIQT
+214 VTWDKVSNNAIQK
-227 IQTSTTNQNMAKIS
+227 IQASTSNQDVAQIS
-241 DIGSYDWSNSFF
+241 DMGNYDWSNSF
-253 VVNSLKEG
+253 VTVSSVKEG
-261 TATISVNAA
+261 TAKINVNSTYNEKAA
-270 YNTNAKRTIK
+270 RTIK
-280 VNSLTKPTYSVS
+280 INALTKPTYSVS
-292 EKELTLASE
+292 KTEMTLTGE
-301 STVDNRIHS
+301 SIIENRIHS

-325 TSSNT
+325 TSSDE
-330 SVLNVKNDT
+330 SVLSIDDET
-339 SSKPVLEAG
+339 SLNPTLETGNPG
-348 KPGTATLT
+348 KATLT

-370 SPTKINVNVTV
+370 SPTKINVHVTV
-381 KGNADIENKV
+381 KDDMQIENKL
-391 ITDKNTLIN
+391 ITAKNTLIN
-400 DGDIIKATKE
+400 DGDTIRAASE
-410 GDEIL
+410 GNEIF

-499 LKKPKIKSLKIK
+499 LKKPQIKSLKIK

-574 KSKWTTAKKKVR
+574 KSKWTTVKKKVR

>member
-1 MEIRKGTTGV
+1 M
-11 RRRHMKKKK
+11 KK
-20 VIKTLVVMALSSL
+20 VIKTLVLMVLSSL
-33 TFAVNVQALTITTSS
+33 TLAVNVQALTSTTSS

-54 YSVNI
+54 YSTNI

-70 EMVAY
+70 ELVNY
-75 FNKYEEGFTNTIE
+75 FNTYEQGFENTIDSRALFYTVGTE
-88 PSAYFYK
+88 ALTSGASLSYSTVSLNNYAYN
-95 TGSPSG
+95 S
-101 PSPAVTM
+101 VR
-108 EPLTGGASVGF
+108 LTG
-119 TELTESNIVKA
+119 TE
-130 VRISGTG
+130 
-137 VGCTRMKGLFEWKNS
+137 VGCTRLKGLLQYSDDIKAP
-152 QTNATEIK
+152 TVIK
-160 RYPYQVGIYVHMPA
+160 RYPYQIGVYVHMPA
-174 TGIKVINSGVSDN
+174 TGIKIINNGVDDN
-187 ENGIDFYTYVGSKD
+187 ENGINYYTYVGSND

-208 PFDSSY
+208 PFSSSY
-214 LSWDKISNNAIQT
+214 VTWDKVSNNAIQK
-227 IQTSTTNQNMAKIS
+227 IQASTSNQDVAQIS
-241 DIGSYDWSNSFF
+241 DMGNYDWSNSF
-253 VVNSLKEG
+253 VTVSSVKEG
-261 TATISVNAA
+261 TAKINVNSTYNEKAA
-270 YNTNAKRTIK
+270 RTIK
-280 VNSLTKPTYSVS
+280 INALTKPTYSVS
-292 EKELTLASE
+292 KTEMTLTGE
-301 STVDNRIHS
+301 SIIENRIHS

-325 TSSNT
+325 TSSDE
-330 SVLNVKNDT
+330 SVLSIDDET
-339 SSKPVLEAG
+339 SLNPTLETGNPG
-348 KPGTATLT
+348 KATLT

-381 KGNADIENKV
+381 KDDMQIENKI
-391 ITDKNTLIN
+391 ITAKNTLIN
-400 DGDIIKATKE
+400 DGDTIRAASE
-410 GDEIL
+410 GNEIF

-472 FTYDSISDEKGNDN
+472 FTYDSSSDEKGNDN
-486 QKAKPSSGVRKKQ
+486 QKATTSSGVRKKQ
-499 LKKPKIKSLKIK
+499 LKKPQIKSLKIK

-539 KTIIKSKWKKKKLKI
+539 KTIIKSKWKKTKLKI